1 MGILRRPRSLPRTAL
16 AVVLAT
22 PVHLVSLAITA
33 LGVWLLWPGH
43 GVWFGLLGIGCL
55 LFAASL
61 VLRPLRLR
69 RRYWPASSVLD
80 LRRSAATVVLLRKI
94 TGAVGCSMPSRCVVT
109 ATYSARSRLGRH
121 GRTLEVGAPLWLA
134 LDSEE
139 RVALLA
145 RTLAPRGPTR
155 SVIDAYVAGALWSLG
170 RWQDMLSPIRPG
182 DPQAVYDPVI
192 VATEASVIT
201 ARAEYRL
208 GTDVVTLLLSPL
220 RLLVGGYQR
229 LLGLVAVPLLQAR
242 NERVERAAEAAAGT
256 TALAGLQRALGEG
269 EVVAGLL
276 QHATRTG
283 LDLQTALTER
293 TARLYAE
300 QVTSAAQP
308 GSIDVRLEEWAQI
321 DQEWSPAIAE
331 QFAELR
337 SAYR

>member
-1 MGILRRPRSLPRTAL
+1 MGTPRRPRPLLRTAL
-16 AVVLAT
+16 AVALAT
-22 PVHLVSLAITA
+22 PVHLLSLAIAA

-43 GVWFGLLGIGCL
+43 GLWFGLLGLGCL
-55 LFAASL
+55 LFAATL
-61 VLRPLRLR
+61 VLHPLRVR

-80 LRRSAATVVLLRKI
+80 LRRSAATVALLRKI
-94 TGAVGCSMPSRCVVT
+94 AGAVGGSVPGRCVVT
-109 ATYSARSRLGRH
+109 TSYGARSRISRH

-145 RTLAPRGPTR
+145 RTLAPRGSAR
-155 SVIDAYVAGALWSLG
+155 SLVDAYVTAALWSVG
-170 RWQDMLSPIRPG
+170 RWQDMFSPIRPG

-201 ARAEYRL
+201 SRAEYRL

-220 RLLVGGYQR
+220 RLMAAGYGR
-229 LLGLVAVPLLQAR
+229 LLGVVADPLLQAC

-256 TALAGLQRALGEG
+256 AALAELQRALGDG
-269 EVVAGLL
+269 VVVAGVL
-276 QHATRTG
+276 QHATRHG
-283 LDLQTALTER
+283 LDLQTALSER

-300 QVTSAAQP
+300 QVSAVGQP